1 MAELPL
7 EGRRIV
13 VTRPREQAAE
23 LAEALEQLGAEAVI
37 VPLVAIEPVED
48 ERPLAA
54 ALRELDSYGW
64 VVVTSANGVA
74 AAQRAR
80 SGAAFG
86 AAARVAAVGPGT
98 ARAVRE
104 LGVEPAFV
112 PDVYAAEEIAA
123 GLGPLEGIRVLL
135 LQADIASPSLA
146 EELRDRGAKLDAI
159 VAYRTVETTPSPAG
173 LAELE
178 RGADAIV
185 LASGSAARSLAA
197 VGLSSPFR
205 ETQVVCIGPKT
216 AEAARDAGLTV
227 GLVAHEASAEGI
239 IHALVSHFGETM
251 Q

>member
-23 LAEALEQLGAEAVI
+23 LAEALERLGAEAVI

-54 ALRELDSYGW
+54 SLRELDSYGW

-86 AAARVAAVGPGT
+86 GARVAAVGPGT

-197 VGLSSPFR
+197 VGLSSPLR
-205 ETQVVCIGPKT
+205 ETQLVCIGPKT

-239 IHALVSHFGETM
+239 INALVSHFGETM

>member
-1 MAELPL
+1 MADLPL
-7 EGRRIV
+7 QGRRIV
-13 VTRPREQAAE
+13 VTRPREQAEE
-23 LAEALEQLGAEAVI
+23 LAEGLERLGAEVVI

-74 AAQRAR
+74 AVQRALP
-80 SGAAFG
+80 GAAFG
-86 AAARVAAVGPGT
+86 AARVAAVGPAT
-98 ARAVRE
+98 ARAVQE
-104 LGVEPAFV
+104 LGVDPSFV
-112 PDVYAAEEIAA
+112 PDLYAAEEIAA
-123 GLGPLEGIRVLL
+123 GLGPLEGMRVLL

-159 VAYRTVETTPSPAG
+159 VAYRTVEMTPSPAE

-178 RGADAIV
+178 RGVDAIV

-197 VGLSSPFR
+197 LGLSSPLR
-205 ETQVVCIGPKT
+205 ETQLVCIGPKT
-216 AEAARDAGLTV
+216 AEAARAAGLTV

>member
-1 MAELPL
+1 MTELL
-7 EGRRIV
+7 LQGRRIV
-13 VTRPREQAAE
+13 VTRPREQAKE
-23 LAEALEQLGAEAVI
+23 LAEGLERLGAEVVI
-37 VPLVAIEPVED
+37 VPLVAIESVED
-48 ERPLAA
+48 ERPLTA
-54 ALRELDSYGW
+54 ALRELDNYGW

-74 AAQRAR
+74 AVQRTLPDAV
-80 SGAAFG
+80 FG
-86 AAARVAAVGPGT
+86 AARVAAVGPAT
-98 ARAVRE
+98 ARAAQE

-159 VAYRTVETTPSPAG
+159 VAYRTVEMTPSPAEI
-173 LAELE
+173 AELD
-178 RGADAIV
+178 RRADAVV

-197 VGLSSPFR
+197 LGLSTSLR
-205 ETQVVCIGPKT
+205 ETQLVCIGPKT
-216 AEAARDAGLTV
+216 AEAARAAGLTV

-239 IHALVSHFGETM
+239 IDALVSHFGETM